1 MARQADRH
9 ATGPQALSP
18 LLGGTLALVALA
30 AVAGEAAAQGG
41 AAIDHWRHR
50 PPVDPLALALE
61 LADGRTRWPP
71 AGTPLL
77 IAAAGVYAVIVIG
90 FVLARAR
97 RRYAGTGADR
107 AARLLGTGRSAH
119 PVSRRNAQ
127 ATAKRFGVEQ
137 PGLPIARAVAG
148 GQTLYATWEDMQCD
162 IWGPRKGKSSSRAIP
177 TLLAAP
183 GAAFATSNKPDL
195 YAATRAVREQRGR
208 VWNFDPE
215 AIAAGEADWWWNP
228 LSYVTSDR
236 RALELTDAF
245 VGAYRDPDA
254 RPDPF
259 FDPAGQE
266 LVSHLLRAAA
276 IAERPVTQAFL
287 WSTRPND
294 DEPARILSD
303 HGLDLAAASV
313 LDHVHAPFEQRG
325 GVFGTARQILSFLR
339 DPDIAR
345 WVTTSGTAD
354 RRKQLDLAAFV
365 HSSDTLYLHSK
376 EGQGSSAG
384 LVTALAMALCD
395 AAEQVAKRSPGGRLP
410 VPLVGVLDEAANICR
425 WRQLPD
431 LYSHYGSR
439 GIPLLTLLQSWSQG
453 AQVWGQTGMRKLW
466 GASNVRVYGGGAAEQ
481 EFLSDLE
488 KLIGEYNRLVA
499 SPSSQRAPGGGS
511 TATSWQLT
519 PTPILTV
526 ADLAALP
533 RDRIIVM
540 PSGAP
545 PVLAEPVYWWNT
557 RQAAEI
563 RESIATHDPPAVLAR
578 RHAPQPAR
586 ETPWT
591 TPA

>member
-1 MARQADRH
+1 MRQADRH
-9 ATGPQALSP
+9 ATGPSTLSP
-18 LLGGTLALVALA
+18 LLAGTLALLALA
-30 AVAGEAAAQGG
+30 AVAGEAAARAG

-50 PPVDPLALALE
+50 PPLDPLVLVLN

-71 AGTPLL
+71 AGTPILL
-77 IAAAGVYAVIVIG
+77 AAAAACALLVTGVVV
-90 FVLARAR
+90 ARVR
-97 RRYAGTGADR
+97 RPATSADR
-107 AARLLGTGRSAH
+107 SAWLLGTGRSVH
-119 PVSRRNAQ
+119 PVSLANAR
-127 ATAKRFGVEQ
+127 ATAVRFGVEQ
-137 PGLPIARAVAG
+137 PGLPIAHAVAG

-162 IWGPRKGKSSSRAIP
+162 IWGPRKGKSTGRAIP

-183 GAAFATSNKPDL
+183 GPAFATSNKPDL
-195 YAATRAVREQRGR
+195 YAATRSVREQAGR

-215 AIAAGEADWWWNP
+215 AIAAGEPEWWWNP

-294 DEPARILSD
+294 DEPARILQD
-303 HGLDLAAASV
+303 HGLELAAASV

-345 WVTTSGTAD
+345 WVTRNGTAD
-354 RRKQLDLAAFV
+354 RRAQLNLAAFV
-365 HSSDTLYLHSK
+365 QSNDTLYLHSK

-395 AAEQVAKRSPGGRLP
+395 AAEQLAKRSPGGRLP

-466 GASNVRVYGGGAAEQ
+466 GASNVRVYGGGSAEQ

-488 KLIGEYNRLVA
+488 KLIGEYSRLVA
-499 SPSSQRAPGGGS
+499 SPSSHRAPGGGS
-511 TATSWQLT
+511 ASTSWQLT

-545 PVLAEPVYWWNT
+545 PVLAEPVYWWNS

-563 RESIATHDPPAVLAR
+563 RESIATYDPPAVLAQ
-578 RHAPQPAR
+578 RHAPQPVQ

>member
-1 MARQADRH
+1 MAGQADRH
-9 ATGPQALSP
+9 ATGPQQLSP
-18 LLGGTLALVALA
+18 LLLGTLALLA
-30 AVAGEAAAQGG
+30 AAGVAGEAAAQLG
-41 AAIDHWRHR
+41 AAIDHFRHR
-50 PPVDPLALALE
+50 PPLDPLALALN
-61 LADGRTRWPP
+61 LADGRARWPP
-71 AGTPLL
+71 AGTPILL
-77 IAAAGVYAVIVIG
+77 G
-90 FVLARAR
+90 FLGACVLAGALIIAVRMR
-97 RRYAGTGADR
+97 RPGTSADR
-107 AARLLGTGRSAH
+107 AARLLGTGRSMH
-119 PVSRRNAQ
+119 PVSLGNAR
-127 ATAKRFGVEQ
+127 ATAQRFGVEQ
-137 PGLPIARAVAG
+137 AGLPIATAVAG

-162 IWGPRKGKSSSRAIP
+162 IWGPRKGKTASRAIP
-177 TLLAAP
+177 TVLAAP

-195 YAATRAVREQRGR
+195 YAATRGVRELPGR

-215 AIAAGEADWWWNP
+215 QIAAGHPDWWWNP

-276 IAERPVTQAFL
+276 VAGRPITQAFL

-294 DEPARILSD
+294 DEPARILTE
-303 HGLDLAAASV
+303 HGLELAAASV

-325 GVFGTARQILSFLR
+325 GVYGTARQILSFLR
-339 DPDIAR
+339 DPDING
-345 WVTTSGTAD
+345 WVTQAGPAD
-354 RRKQLDLAAFV
+354 RRPQLDLPAFV
-365 HSSDTLYLHSK
+365 QSLDTLYLHSK
-376 EGQGSSAG
+376 EGRGSSAG

-395 AAEQVAKRSPGGRLP
+395 AGEQLARRSPGGRLP

-425 WRQLPD
+425 WSALPD

-466 GASNVRVYGGGAAEQ
+466 GASNVRVYGGGAAEE

-488 KLIGEYNRLVA
+488 KLIGDYNRMVA
-499 SPSSQRAPGGGS
+499 SPSAVRTAGGGS
-511 TATSWQLT
+511 TSTSWQLT

-545 PVLAEPVYWWNT
+545 PVLATPAYWWNSSHAS
-557 RQAAEI
+557 QVEA
-563 RESIATHDPPAVLAR
+563 SIAAYDPAQILAR
-578 RHAPQPAR
+578 RHAP
-586 ETPWT
+586 TPQEASWT
-591 TPA
+591 TQP

>member
-1 MARQADRH
+1 MAVRQADRH
-9 ATGPQALSP
+9 ATGPSALSP
-18 LLGGTLALVALA
+18 LLAGTLGLLALA
-30 AVAGEAAAQGG
+30 GIAAEAAAQAG

-50 PPVDPLALALE
+50 PPIDPLALALG
-61 LADGRTRWPP
+61 LADDRTHWPP
-71 AGTPLL
+71 SGTPIL
-77 IAAAGVYAVIVIG
+77 IAAGVAFVFAASLIAV
-90 FVLARAR
+90 LRAR
-97 RRYAGTGADR
+97 RPVTGADR
-107 AARLLGTGRSAH
+107 AARLLGTGRSVH
-119 PVSRRNAQ
+119 PVSLQNAR
-127 ATAKRFGVEQ
+127 ATAERFGVER
-137 PGLPIARAVAG
+137 PGLPIARAIAG
-148 GQTLYATWEDMQCD
+148 GQCLYATWEDMQCD

-195 YAATRAVREQRGR
+195 YAATRLVREHHGQ

-215 AIAAGEADWWWNP
+215 QLAAGEPDWWWNP
-228 LSYVTSDR
+228 LTYVTSDR
-236 RALELTDAF
+236 RSLELTDAF

-276 IAERPVTQAFL
+276 LSQRPITQAFL

-294 DEPARILSD
+294 DEPARVLEE
-303 HGLDLAAASV
+303 HGLELAAASV

-325 GVFGTARQILSFLR
+325 GVYGTARQILSFLR

-345 WVTTSGTAD
+345 WVTRTGPVD
-354 RRKQLDLAAFV
+354 HRPQLDLAAFV
-365 HSSDTLYLHSK
+365 ASSDTLYLHSK

-395 AAEQVAKRSPGGRLP
+395 AAEQLAKRSPGGRLAT
-410 VPLVGVLDEAANICR
+410 PLVGVLDEAANICR

-453 AQVWGQTGMRKLW
+453 AQVWGPTGMRKLW

-488 KLIGEYNRLVA
+488 KLLGEYNRLVA
-499 SPSSQRAPGGGS
+499 SPSAVRAPSGGS
-511 TATSWQLT
+511 TSTSWQLT

-557 RQAAEI
+557 RQADRI
-563 RESIATHDPPAVLAR
+563 RESIAKYDPPQVLAR
-578 RHAPQPAR
+578 RHTPEPAQ
-586 ETPWT
+586 EDSWT
-591 TPA
+591 TRA

>member
-1 MARQADRH
+1 MGSHADRH
-9 ATGPQALSP
+9 ATGPSTLSP
-18 LLGGTLALVALA
+18 LLTGTLALVALA

-41 AAIDHWRHR
+41 AAVDHWRHR
-50 PPVDPLALALE
+50 PPVDPLALVLD
-61 LADGRTRWPP
+61 LADGRTRWPT
-71 AGTPLL
+71 AGTPIL
-77 IAAAGVYAVIVIG
+77 IAAAGVCAIVVIG
-90 FVLARAR
+90 FLLARAR
-97 RRYAGTGADR
+97 RRPATGADR
-107 AARLLGTGRSAH
+107 AARLLATGRSVH
-119 PVSRRNAQ
+119 PISRGNAQ
-127 ATAKRFGVEQ
+127 ATARRFGVEQ

-195 YAATRAVREQRGR
+195 YSATRMTRERSGR
-208 VWNFDPE
+208 IWNFDPE
-215 AIAAGEADWWWNP
+215 AIAAGDADWWWNP

-276 IAERPVTQAFL
+276 IDGRPVTQAFL

-294 DEPARILSD
+294 DEPARILQD
-303 HGLDLAAASV
+303 HGLELAAASV
-313 LDHVHAPFEQRG
+313 LDHIHAPFEQRG
-325 GVFGTARQILSFLR
+325 GVYGTARQILSFLR

-345 WVTTSGTAD
+345 WVTSSGTAD
-354 RRKQLDLAAFV
+354 RRRQLDLAAFV
-365 HSSDTLYLHSK
+365 ESSETLYLHSK

-395 AAEQVAKRSPGGRLP
+395 AAEQLAKRSPGGRLA

-453 AQVWGQTGMRKLW
+453 AQVWGPTGMRKLW
-466 GASNVRVYGGGAAEQ
+466 GASNVRVYGGGAAE
-481 EFLSDLE
+481 EDFLSDLE

-499 SPSSQRAPGGGS
+499 SPSAVRAPGGGS
-511 TATSWQLT
+511 TSTSWQLT

-540 PSGAP
+540 PSGAQ

-557 RQAAEI
+557 RQADRI
-563 RESIATHDPPAVLAR
+563 RESIATYDPPQVLAR
-578 RHAPQPAR
+578 RHTPQPAR
-586 ETPWT
+586 EASWT

>member
-1 MARQADRH
+1 
-9 ATGPQALSP
+9 
-18 LLGGTLALVALA
+18 V
-30 AVAGEAAAQGG
+30 
-41 AAIDHWRHR
+41 
-50 PPVDPLALALE
+50 
-61 LADGRTRWPP
+61 
-71 AGTPLL
+71 
-77 IAAAGVYAVIVIG
+77 
-90 FVLARAR
+90 
-97 RRYAGTGADR
+97 
-107 AARLLGTGRSAH
+107 H
-119 PVSRRNAQ
+119 PVSHANAR
-127 ATAKRFGVEQ
+127 ATAQRFGVQQ

-195 YAATRAVREQRGR
+195 YAATRALREAGGR

-276 IAERPVTQAFL
+276 IDNRPVTQAFL
-287 WSTRPND
+287 WATRPND
-294 DEPARILSD
+294 DEPARILQD
-303 HGLDLAAASV
+303 HGLELAAASV

-325 GVFGTARQILSFLR
+325 GVYGTARQILSFLR

-345 WVTTSGTAD
+345 WVTTTGPVDHRA
-354 RRKQLDLAAFV
+354 KLDLAAFV
-365 HSSDTLYLHSK
+365 ESDDTLYLHSK

-395 AAEQVAKRSPGGRLP
+395 AAEQLAKRSPGGRLP

-466 GASNVRVYGGGAAEQ
+466 GASNVRVYGGGSAEQ
-481 EFLSDLE
+481 EFLADLE
-488 KLIGEYNRLVA
+488 KLIGDYNRLVA
-499 SPSSQRAPGGGS
+499 SPSSQRSPNGS
-511 TATSWQLT
+511 STNTSWQLT
-519 PTPILTV
+519 PTPILTI

-545 PVLAEPVYWWNT
+545 PVLAQPVYWWT
-557 RQAAEI
+557 TPQAAEI
-563 RESIATHDPPAVLAR
+563 RESIAAHDPPAVLAR
-578 RHAPQPAR
+578 RHAQPIS
-586 ETPWT
+586 ESSWT

>member
-1 MARQADRH
+1 MRHADRH
-9 ATGPQALSP
+9 ATGPSTLSP
-18 LLGGTLALVALA
+18 LLAGTLGLLALA
-30 AVAGEAAAQGG
+30 GVAVEVAAQAG
-41 AAIDHWRHR
+41 AQLDHVNRR
-50 PPVDPLALALE
+50 PPWDPLALAVE
-61 LADGRTRWPP
+61 LADGRARWPP
-71 AGTPLL
+71 AATPIL
-77 IAAAGVYAVIVIG
+77 IAALALSTLAAAGIV
-90 FVLARAR
+90 VARAR
-97 RRYAGTGADR
+97 RPARAGDR
-107 AARLLGTGRSAH
+107 AARLLAAGRDARH
-119 PVSRRNAQ
+119 PVSLQNAKS
-127 ATAKRFGVEQ
+127 TAKRFGVTQ
-137 PGLPIARAVAG
+137 PGLPIARSVAG
-148 GQTLYATWEDMQCD
+148 GRPLYASWEDMQCD
-162 IWGPRKGKSSSRAIP
+162 IWGPRKGKSTGRAIP

-195 YAATRAVREQRGR
+195 YAATRGVREQHGR

-215 AIAAGEADWWWNP
+215 QLVAGEPEWWWNP

-259 FDPAGQE
+259 FDSAGQE
-266 LVSHLLRAAA
+266 LVAHLLRAAA
-276 IAERPVTQAFL
+276 LAQRPITQAFL

-294 DEPARILSD
+294 DEPARILTE
-303 HGLDLAAASV
+303 HGLELAAAAV

-345 WVTTSGTAD
+345 WITSGGAFD
-354 RRKQLDLAAFV
+354 RRPQLDLAAFV
-365 HSSDTLYLHSK
+365 HSADTLYLHSK

-395 AAEQVAKRSPGGRLP
+395 AAEQLAKRSPGGRLA

-453 AQVWGQTGMRKLW
+453 AQVWGQTGLRKLW
-466 GASNVRVYGGGAAEQ
+466 GASNVRVYGGGAAEH

-488 KLIGEYNRLVA
+488 KLIGDYNRLVA
-499 SPSSQRAPGGGS
+499 SPSSQRGPAGGS
-511 TATSWQLT
+511 ASTSWQLT

-533 RDRIIVM
+533 RGRIIVM
-540 PSGAP
+540 PSGSP
-545 PVLAEPVYWWNT
+545 PVLAEPIYWWNT
-557 RQAAEI
+557 PDARAI
-563 RESIATHDPPAVLAR
+563 RESIATYDPSALHAR
-578 RHAPQPAR
+578 RLTFNPAR
-586 ETPWT
+586 VAGSWT
-591 TPA
+591 TQA

>member
-1 MARQADRH
+1 MRQADRH
-9 ATGPQALSP
+9 ATGPSTLSP

-41 AAIDHWRHR
+41 AAIEHWRHR
-50 PPVDPLALALE
+50 PPVDPLALVLE
-61 LADGRTRWPP
+61 LADGRTPWPP
-71 AGTPLL
+71 AGTPIL
-77 IAAAGVYAVIVIG
+77 IAAAGACALIVVG
-90 FVLARAR
+90 VVLARVR
-97 RRYAGTGADR
+97 QSTTGVDR
-107 AARLLGTGRSAH
+107 AARLLGTGRSVH
-119 PVSRRNAQ
+119 PISRGNAQ

-195 YAATRAVREQRGR
+195 YAATRLVREQHAR

-215 AIAAGEADWWWNP
+215 QLAAGEPEWWWNP
-228 LSYVTSDR
+228 LTYVTSDR

-245 VGAYRDPDA
+245 VGAYRDPEA

-276 IAERPVTQAFL
+276 LAGRPITQAFL

-294 DEPARILSD
+294 DEPARILEEY
-303 HGLDLAAASV
+303 GLPLAAASV
-313 LDHVHAPFEQRG
+313 LDHVNAPFEQRG
-325 GVFGTARQILSFLR
+325 GVYGTARQILSFLR

-345 WVTTSGTAD
+345 WVTRDGPAD
-354 RRKQLDLAAFV
+354 RRPQLNLATFV
-365 HSSDTLYLHSK
+365 ISSDTLYLHSK

-384 LVTALAMALCD
+384 LVTAMAMALCD
-395 AAEQVAKRSPGGRLP
+395 AGEQLAQRSPGGRLAT
-410 VPLVGVLDEAANICR
+410 PLVGVLDEAANICR
-425 WRQLPD
+425 WRALPD

-453 AQVWGQTGMRKLW
+453 AQVWGPTGMRKLW
-466 GASNVRVYGGGAAEQ
+466 GASNVRVYGGGAAEE

-499 SPSSQRAPGGGS
+499 SPSAVRAPGGGS
-511 TATSWQLT
+511 TSTSWQLT

-557 RQAAEI
+557 RQAERI
-563 RESIATHDPPAVLAR
+563 QESIATYDPPQVVAR
-578 RHAPQPAR
+578 RHTPQPAQ
-586 ETPWT
+586 ETQWT
-591 TPA
+591 TPT

>member
-1 MARQADRH
+1 MGRQTDRH
-9 ATGPQALSP
+9 ATGPSTLSP
-18 LLGGTLALVALA
+18 LLAGTLALVAVA
-30 AVAGEAAAQGG
+30 AVAGETAAQAG

-50 PPVDPLALALE
+50 PPLDPLALLLE

-71 AGTPLL
+71 AGTP
-77 IAAAGVYAVIVIG
+77 IAIAIAVACAVAAIFAVV
-90 FVLARAR
+90 VQR
-97 RRYAGTGADR
+97 RGAVRSADR
-107 AARLLGTGRSAH
+107 AARLLGTGRSVH
-119 PVSRRNAQ
+119 PVSLPNAK
-127 ATAKRFGVEQ
+127 ATANRFGVEE

-183 GAAFATSNKPDL
+183 GPAFATSNKPDL
-195 YAATRAVREQRGR
+195 YAATRGAREQHGR

-215 AIAAGEADWWWNP
+215 QLAAGEPEWWWNP
-228 LSYVTSDR
+228 LTYVTSDR

-276 IAERPVTQAFL
+276 LASRPTTQALL

-294 DEPARILSD
+294 DEPARILQD
-303 HGLDLAAASV
+303 HGLQLAAASV
-313 LDHVHAPFEQRG
+313 LDHIHAPFEQRG
-325 GVFGTARQILSFLR
+325 GVYGTARQILSFLR
-339 DPDIAR
+339 DPDIAH
-345 WVTTSGTAD
+345 WVTGSGPTD
-354 RRKQLDLAAFV
+354 RRPQLDLAAFV
-365 HSSDTLYLHSK
+365 HSRDTLYLHSK

-395 AAEQVAKRSPGGRLP
+395 AAEQLARRSPGGRLP

-466 GASNVRVYGGGAAEQ
+466 GASNVRVYGGGSAEE

-499 SPSSQRAPGGGS
+499 SPSAVRAPGGAS
-511 TATSWQLT
+511 TSTSWQLT

-526 ADLAALP
+526 ADLTALQ

-540 PSGAP
+540 PSGSP
-545 PVLAEPVYWWNT
+545 PVLGEPIYWWNT
-557 RQAAEI
+557 RHAKLVEK
-563 RESIATHDPPAVLAR
+563 SIAAYDPAAILAGR
-578 RHAPQPAR
+578 RAGQTVQEA
-586 ETPWT
+586 PWT
-591 TPA
+591 TLA

>member
-1 MARQADRH
+1 MRQADRH

-18 LLGGTLALVALA
+18 LLAGTLALVALA
-30 AVAGEAAAQGG
+30 AVAGEAAAQAG
-41 AAIDHWRHR
+41 ASIDHWRQH
-50 PPVDPLALALE
+50 PPVDPLALLLD

-71 AGTPLL
+71 AGTPIL
-77 IAAAGVYAVIVIG
+77 IAAVAACALTVICV
-90 FVLARAR
+90 VLVRVR
-97 RRYAGTGADR
+97 RPATGADR
-107 AARLLGTGRSAH
+107 AARLLGTGRSMD
-119 PVSRRNAQ
+119 PVSLANAR
-127 ATAKRFGVEQ
+127 ATAERFGVEQ

-148 GQTLYATWEDMQCD
+148 GQALYATWEDMQCD

-195 YAATRAVREQRGR
+195 YAATRSLREQRGR

-215 AIAAGEADWWWNP
+215 AIAAGEPDWWWNP

-294 DEPARILSD
+294 DEPARILQD
-303 HGLDLAAASV
+303 HGLELAGASV

-345 WVTTSGTAD
+345 WVTRSGPAD
-354 RRKQLDLAAFV
+354 ARRQLDLAAFV

-395 AAEQVAKRSPGGRLP
+395 AAEQLARRSAGGRLA

-466 GASNVRVYGGGAAEQ
+466 GASNVRVYGGGSAEH

-499 SPSSQRAPGGGS
+499 SPSSQRAPAGGS
-511 TATSWQLT
+511 SSTSWQLT

-533 RDRIIVM
+533 RDRIVVM

-545 PVLAEPVYWWNT
+545 PVLAQPLYWWNT
-557 RQAAEI
+557 PRAAEI

-578 RHAPQPAR
+578 RHTPQPPQVSDR
-586 ETPWT
+586 WT
-591 TPA
+591 TQA

>member
-1 MARQADRH
+1 MRQADRH
-9 ATGPQALSP
+9 ATGPSTLSP
-18 LLGGTLALVALA
+18 LLAGVLGLLALVGV
-30 AVAGEAAAQGG
+30 VAEAAAQAG
-41 AAIDHWRHR
+41 AQLDHWRQR
-50 PPVDPLALALE
+50 PPLDPLALALE
-61 LADGRTRWPP
+61 LADGRTHWPP
-71 AGTPLL
+71 AATAIV
-77 IAAAGVYAVIVIG
+77 IAAAAACALAGACIA
-90 FVLARAR
+90 FARAR
-97 RRYAGTGADR
+97 RPASGADR
-107 AARLLGTGRSAH
+107 AARLLGTGRSIH
-119 PVSRRNAQ
+119 PVSLANAR
-127 ATAKRFGVEQ
+127 ATAQRFGVPQ
-137 PGLPIARAVAG
+137 PGLPIAIATAG

-183 GAAFATSNKPDL
+183 GPAFATSNKPDL
-195 YAATRAVREQRGR
+195 YAATRGVREQHGR

-215 AIAAGEADWWWNP
+215 QLAAGEADWWWNP

-276 IAERPVTQAFL
+276 LADRPITQAFL

-294 DEPARILSD
+294 DEPARILQE
-303 HGLDLAAASV
+303 HGLELAAASV

-339 DPDIAR
+339 DPDIAH
-345 WVTTSGTAD
+345 WVTSSGTGD
-354 RRKQLDLAAFV
+354 RRAQLDLATFV
-365 HSSDTLYLHSK
+365 TSADTLYLHSK

-395 AAEQVAKRSPGGRLP
+395 AAEQLAKRSPGGRLGT
-410 VPLVGVLDEAANICR
+410 PLVGVLDEAANICR

-466 GASNVRVYGGGAAEQ
+466 GASNVRVYGGGAAEE

-488 KLIGEYNRLVA
+488 KLIGDYNRLVA
-499 SPSSQRAPGGGS
+499 SPSAVRAPGGGS
-511 TATSWQLT
+511 TSTSWQLT
-519 PTPILTV
+519 PTPILTI

-533 RDRIIVM
+533 AGRIIVM

-545 PVLAEPVYWWNT
+545 PVLAEPTYWWNT
-557 RQAAEI
+557 RHAAQI
-563 RESIATHDPPAVLAR
+563 QQSIATYDPPAVLAR
-578 RHAPQPAR
+578 RHAPGPLQ
-586 ETPWT
+586 ENGWT

>member
-1 MARQADRH
+1 MSHTHRH
-9 ATGPQALSP
+9 ATGPAPFSP
-18 LLGGTLALVALA
+18 LVAGTLALLALA
-30 AVAGEAAAQGG
+30 GVVGEGAAQGG
-41 AAIDHWRHR
+41 AAIDHWHR
-50 PPVDPLALALE
+50 SPPLDPLALALE
-61 LADGRTRWPP
+61 LADGHTRWPP
-71 AGTPLL
+71 AATPIL
-77 IAAAGVYAVIVIG
+77 IAAGVACALSIGLVAV
-90 FVLARAR
+90 LRAR
-97 RRYAGTGADR
+97 HAVTGADR
-107 AARLLGTGRSAH
+107 AARLLASGRSALS
-119 PVSRRNAQ
+119 VSLQNAR
-127 ATAKRFGVEQ
+127 ATAARFGVEQ
-137 PGLPIARAVAG
+137 PGLPIGRAIAG
-148 GQTLYATWEDMQCD
+148 GQWLYATWEDMQCD

-177 TLLAAP
+177 TVLAAP

-195 YAATRAVREQRGR
+195 YAATRGLRERQGR

-215 AIAAGEADWWWNP
+215 QLAAGEPDWWWNP
-228 LSYVTSDR
+228 LTYVTSDR

-276 IAERPVTQAFL
+276 LAERPITQSFL

-294 DEPARILSD
+294 DEPARILEH
-303 HGLDLAAASV
+303 HGLELAAASV

-339 DPDIAR
+339 DPDITR
-345 WVTTSGTAD
+345 WVTGNGSAD
-354 RRKQLDLAAFV
+354 RRPQLDLAAFV
-365 HSSDTLYLHSK
+365 TSSDTLYLHSK

-395 AAEQVAKRSPGGRLP
+395 AGEQLAKRSPGGRLA

-466 GASNVRVYGGGAAEQ
+466 GASNVRVYGGGAAEE

-499 SPSSQRAPGGGS
+499 SPSSVRAPGGGS
-511 TATSWQLT
+511 TSTSWQLT

-540 PSGAP
+540 PSGSP
-545 PVLAEPVYWWNT
+545 PVLAEPVYWWST
-557 RQAAEI
+557 RQAQLI
-563 RESIATHDPPAVLAR
+563 RESIATYDPPQVLAR
-578 RHAPQPAR
+578 RDTQPAP
-586 ETPWT
+586 EAPWRT
-591 TPA
+591 SA

>member
-1 MARQADRH
+1 VRQTDRH
-9 ATGPQALSP
+9 ATGPSTLSP
-18 LLGGTLALVALA
+18 LVGGTLALA
-30 AVAGEAAAQGG
+30 AVAGVAGEAGAQAG
-41 AAIDHWRHR
+41 AAIDQWRHR
-50 PPVDPLALALE
+50 PPVDPLALVLE
-61 LADGRTRWPP
+61 LADGRTHWPP
-71 AGTPLL
+71 AGTPIL
-77 IAAAGVYAVIVIG
+77 IATAGICALLVSAVLV
-90 FVLARAR
+90 ARGR
-97 RRYAGTGADR
+97 RPATGADR
-107 AARLLGTGRSAH
+107 AARLLGTGRSVH
-119 PVSRRNAQ
+119 PISLGNAR
-127 ATAKRFGVEQ
+127 ATARRFGVQQ

-195 YAATRAVREQRGR
+195 YAATRAVREQDGR

-228 LSYVTSDR
+228 LTYVTSDR

-276 IAERPVTQAFL
+276 IADRPVTQAFL
-287 WSTRPND
+287 WATRPND
-294 DEPARILSD
+294 DEPARILKD
-303 HGLDLAAASV
+303 HGLQLAAASV

-325 GVFGTARQILSFLR
+325 GVYGTARQILSFLR

-345 WVTTSGTAD
+345 WVTRSGPAD
-354 RRKQLDLAAFV
+354 RRAQLNLAAFV
-365 HSSDTLYLHSK
+365 QSGDTLYLHSK

-384 LVTALAMALCD
+384 LVTAMAMALCD
-395 AAEQVAKRSPGGRLP
+395 AAEQLAKRSPGGRLA

-466 GASNVRVYGGGAAEQ
+466 GASNVRVYGGGSAEH

-488 KLIGEYNRLVA
+488 KLIGDYNRMVS
-499 SPSSQRAPGGGS
+499 SPSSQRAPSGAS

-545 PVLAEPVYWWNT
+545 AVLAKPVYWWNT

-578 RHAPQPAR
+578 RHSRQPVQ
-586 ETPWT
+586 ESLWT